1 VARAGR
7 APGSGAGGTATA
19 GRPEALFTNS
29 FLLQLERLSLISRR
43 THVGRVKGERKSP
56 RRGSSVEFADYRP
69 YEIGDDLRYVDWN
82 AFGRLNRLYLKV
94 FMDEEDLCVHLILD
108 GSASMDF
115 GTPHKFQYAV
125 RLAAALAFVGF
136 TNLERVGV
144 AVFRDRVSE
153 GWLPTRGRNQFLPLA
168 GFLTGLVPAGPTRFN
183 ESLAQYAMRAKDT
196 GLAIVVSD
204 FLDPDGYE
212 AGLRGL
218 LERRFDVHVIHL
230 LSRDELSPSFGG
242 DLELV
247 DAETGEVREVSIDAE
262 ALRGYE
268 RQLQGFLG
276 GIEGFCRAK
285 EINYQRVSTDLPL
298 EDLLLRRLKG
308 TLLQ

>member
-1 VARAGR
+1 MARASREQSAGGGGASTFTRGR
-7 APGSGAGGTATA
+7 AFFSNT
-19 GRPEALFTNS
+19 
-29 FLLQLERLSLISRR
+29 FLLQLERLSFISKR

-115 GTPHKFQYAV
+115 GAPNKFRFGV
-125 RLAAALAFVGF
+125 RLAAALAFIGF

-153 GWLPTRGRNQFLPLA
+153 GWLPTRGRNQFLPVAEFLA
-168 GFLTGLVPAGPTRFN
+168 GVVPAGPTRFN
-183 ESLAQYAMRAKDT
+183 DALAQYALRAKDT

-204 FLDPDGYE
+204 FLDPEGYE
-212 AGLRGL
+212 SGLRAL
-218 LERRFDVHVIHL
+218 LERRFDVHVIHVL
-230 LSRDELSPSFGG
+230 APEELAPSFGG
-242 DLELV
+242 DVELV
-247 DAETGEVREVSIDAE
+247 DAETGQVREVSVDAE
-262 ALRGYE
+262 TLRGYE
-268 RQLQGFLG
+268 RQLASFLAG
-276 GIEGFCRAK
+276 VEGFCRAK
-285 EINYQRVSTDLPL
+285 EINYMRVASDMAL